1 MTPDLTIARP
11 RRDLGLDIA
20 RAVATFAMVVG
31 HTLDGLLDASL
42 RAQPAVATYWK
53 FRGLT
58 APMFLLVSGW
68 AVATVIARSKATGLE
83 ALKARLPRIGL
94 LFACGFLLR
103 LPTWGWRQLLEGNEA
118 VWRHTLAFDALH
130 CVAASMFVGTVVLAT
145 FRSARGRIL
154 ALLTTALVAVFLAQP
169 VWAWL
174 ANGPLPGQQWL
185 GGGTAPFTL
194 LPWAGYFLTGAAIG
208 VWSAQGVHPRTRALV
223 LAVAGVA
230 LVAAGYSVATSNPAV
245 TDARLFSLRLGQ
257 VLVFCS
263 AFGLLPDWVGHK
275 AAPLGR
281 ASLGVYVVHL
291 PIVYGWASF
300 PGLSYRL
307 GKTLHPVTAIAL
319 GLLLLVVSY
328 AITRLWA
335 RGREWVEE
343 AWRSGVFARRQT
355 SSPET

>member
-1 MTPDLTIARP
+1 MSPAPPIARP
-11 RRDLGLDIA
+11 RRDLGLDVA

-42 RAQPAVATYWK
+42 RAQPVVATYWK

-83 ALKARLPRIGL
+83 ALRARLPRIGL

-103 LPTWGWRQLLEGNEA
+103 LPTWGWRQLLAGDEA

-145 FRSARGRIL
+145 FRTPRSRIL
-154 ALLTTALVAVFLAQP
+154 ALLTTAAVAVFLAQP
-169 VWAWL
+169 AWAAL
-174 ANGPLPGQQWL
+174 SQGPLFLQQWL

-194 LPWAGYFLTGAAIG
+194 LPWAGYFLVGAVVG
-208 VWSAQGVHPRTRALV
+208 VWSARGVDARTRAMWLTV
-223 LAVAGVA
+223 VGVA
-230 LVAAGYSVATSNPAV
+230 LVAAGYSVATGHPAV

-257 VLVFCS
+257 VLVFCG
-263 AFGLLPDWVGHK
+263 AFGLLPAWVGEK

-307 GKTLHPVTAIAL
+307 GKTLHPATALAL
-319 GLLLLVVSY
+319 GLVLLVVSY

-335 RGREWVEE
+335 QGRAWVED
-343 AWRSGVFARRQT
+343 AWRTGVFARRPT
-355 SSPET
+355 GSPEI